1 LGRGRF
7 DVVSWDPRGT
17 GESTRISCFASTRE
31 QLRFWSGYAIPVT
44 PAQST
49 RFVRKTTVFARR
61 CTERSRG
68 LIPLLSTADTVRD
81 LDHLR
86 ELVGDPQPNYRGIS
100 YGTFIGR
107 NYANLFPDRVRA
119 MVLDANINPLDFT
132 KSVEAAMSGS
142 STDTDLVINSPQ
154 TVQARWPGAVRALAR
169 GGFPAQHFARLLARP
184 RRGPIPAP
192 SANPRRLTYSD
203 PLLRVFLAAGAPAGW
218 PDFARDLD
226 RAAPRRRLRDGPDGP
241 GRHAGT

>member
-1 LGRGRF
+1 
-7 DVVSWDPRGT
+7 
-17 GESTRISCFASTRE
+17 
-31 QLRFWSGYAIPVT
+31 
-44 PAQST
+44 
-49 RFVRKTTVFARR
+49 
-61 CTERSRG
+61 
-68 LIPLLSTADTVRD
+68 
-81 LDHLR
+81 
-86 ELVGDPQPNYRGIS
+86 
-100 YGTFIGR
+100 
-107 NYANLFPDRVRA
+107 